1 MKKYYLLVFINLY
14 CSYYF
19 SQVSQT
25 RGGILAQEYSKELT
39 EYKVKSFLVNE
50 IFQLKEYDVISLEV
64 NSITA
69 SKSGE
74 LTSVVYKSKYQ
85 DKKGL
90 VFGFYGSY
98 VNEFNLPYTGY
109 SFKNMDFEKA
119 KQFFDSVDVVLKDY
133 DIFFNPTSDAI
144 IPLDLNV
151 IFKFDDMTFIFY
163 KGSLNLNLIRVIWE
177 DYDSEWSLTNL
188 KTTQKRFNQ
197 FFN

>member
-1 MKKYYLLVFINLY
+1 MKKYCLLLFINL
-14 CSYYF
+14 CCLNYF

-39 EYKVKSFLVNE
+39 EYKVKSFIVNDV
-50 IFQLKEYDVISLEV
+50 FQLKEYDVIALEV

-90 VFGFYGSY
+90 ILGFYGSY
-98 VNEFNLPYTGY
+98 VNEFNLSYIGY

-119 KQFFDSVDVVLKDY
+119 KEFFDGIDVVLKDN
-133 DIFFNPTSDAI
+133 DIFFNPASEAI
-144 IPLDLNV
+144 ISPDLNIV
-151 IFKFDDMTFIFY
+151 FKFDDITLIFY
-163 KGSLNLNLIRVIWE
+163 KGSLNVNLIRVIWK

-188 KTTQKRFNQ
+188 KTTQKRFNK